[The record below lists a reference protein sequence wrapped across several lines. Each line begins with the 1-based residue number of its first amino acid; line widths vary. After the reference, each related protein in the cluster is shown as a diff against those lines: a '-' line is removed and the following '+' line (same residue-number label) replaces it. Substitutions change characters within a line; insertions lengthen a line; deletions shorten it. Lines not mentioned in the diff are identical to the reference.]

1 MRGNCWLDAILMARY
16 TQQYII
22 DIVIGLENG
31 EDHHEVGGWFS
42 NQLDHS
48 QILLGKNIVFLFFK
62 VQAL

>member
-1 MRGNCWLDAILMARY
+1 MARY
-16 TQQYII
+16 TQQYI

-62 VQAL
+62 VQTL